1 MTLNFT
7 PISVTN
13 WKFNAPRIGIEKAFQ
28 DYQISASAAMN
39 GFISIDYTESTSK
52 KIGKSMKFMVE
63 RGSIGLIPKVELQVT
78 DTFRIFVQISANIE
92 DMGK

>member
-1 MTLNFT
+1 
-7 PISVTN
+7 
-13 WKFNAPRIGIEKAFQ
+13 
-28 DYQISASAAMN
+28 
-39 GFISIDYTESTSK
+39 
-52 KIGKSMKFMVE
+52 MKFMVE